1 MSKVIKLKNLTY
13 SYEFQP
19 SLQNINLEV
28 EENDFMAILGPNGG
42 GKTTL
47 LKIILGQIKNYTGKV
62 LIDGT
67 VNDKWLKKNII
78 GYLPQQERIDDNFP
92 ATGLDIVL
100 MGLAGQKGLLSF
112 FNNKDKTRAL
122 NAMESTGSQHLYKE
136 KITNLSGGEL
146 QRVLLAR
153 ALVSG
158 SDYLFLDE
166 PEAGVDL
173 KSTEKIYKILKR
185 EQEKGK
191 TIIDISHNISSISK
205 YSTSMICLNH
215 TLHCHKKPELVNADI
230 IRRTFGDV
238 MQIVE
243 RIKNE

>member
-1 MSKVIKLKNLTY
+1 MIEIKDLTYTIKKKVIL
-13 SYEFQP
+13 E
-19 SLQNINLEV
+19 NINLTIVRGE
-28 EENDFMAILGPNGG
+28 FASIIGPNGG

>member
-1 MSKVIKLKNLTY
+1 LIEIKDLTYTIKKKVIL
-13 SYEFQP
+13 E
-19 SLQNINLEV
+19 NINLTIVRGE
-28 EENDFMAILGPNGG
+28 FASIIGPNGG